1 LFCLKKSNN
10 FKNFLCLK
18 KKEIN
23 KLNIANK
30 NKNNKSEMKKNKQLK
45 DFQITSFIEGEDDDG
60 HYKLEGDLEIA
71 GIM

>member
-1 LFCLKKSNN
+1 MYTEQSLRVF
-10 FKNFLCLK
+10 FR
-18 KKEIN
+18 N
-23 KLNIANK
+23 KR
-30 NKNNKSEMKKNKQLK
+30 MKKNKQLK

>member
-1 LFCLKKSNN
+1 MFYLSNFFLFCLKKSNN
-10 FKNFLCLK
+10 FLKFFLCLK
-18 KKEIN
+18 KKIN
-23 KLNIANK
+23 NK
-30 NKNNKSEMKKNKQLK
+30 NKRMKKNKQLK